1 MIYSNTMTTFHINGR
16 PVGPSHPAYFIADI
30 AANHDGNLER
40 AKELI
45 RLARKAGA
53 DAAKFQ
59 HFRAE
64 TIVSKEGFDAM
75 NSKLSHQSKWKK
87 SVFEIYKGAS
97 VPWEWTE
104 QLVETCREE
113 NIDFFTSPYDL
124 DMIDQLDPYVP
135 AYKVGSGDITW
146 LESLR
151 RMGSKGK
158 PVLLAA
164 GASDLVD
171 IQRAMSVLL
180 DECRVPTLLMQCNT
194 NYTGSLENFKFVRL
208 RALETFR
215 AMFPG
220 VPLGLSDH
228 TPGHATV
235 LGAIALGASA
245 IEKHFTDDISR
256 DGPDHAFSMDPSA
269 WKQMVDRSREL
280 EAALGDGN
288 KRIENNEMETVIV
301 QRRCIRAAA
310 DLPVGR
316 IIERSDLSVLRP
328 APSGSLPPY
337 DLPSV
342 IGTML
347 VCPLKCG
354 EIVLHEHLQ

>member
-1 MIYSNTMTTFHINGR
+1 MKSFCINGR
-16 PVGPSHPAYFIADI
+16 EIGSGCPAYFIADI

-45 RLARKAGA
+45 HLARDAGA

-64 TIVSKEGFDAM
+64 TIVSREGFDTM

-87 SVFEIYKGAS
+87 SVFEVYKGAS

-104 QLVETCREE
+104 PLVETCRKVG
-113 NIDFFTSPYDL
+113 IDFFTSPYDL

-146 LESLR
+146 LESIR
-151 RMGSKGK
+151 KMGSKGK

-180 DECRVPTLLMQCNT
+180 DECQVPTLLMQCNT
-194 NYTGSLENFKFVRL
+194 NYTCSLDNFRFIRL
-208 RALETFR
+208 RALNTFR
-215 AMFPG
+215 AMYPD

-228 TPGHATV
+228 TPGHVTV
-235 LGAIALGASA
+235 LGAIALGACA
-245 IEKHFTDDISR
+245 IEKHFTDSVTR
-256 DGPDHAFSMDPSA
+256 DGPDHAFSMDPRS
-269 WKQMVDRSREL
+269 WREMVDRSRDL

-288 KRIENNEMETVIV
+288 KQVEKNEKETSVV
-301 QRRCIRAAA
+301 QRRCLRAAA
-310 DLPVGR
+310 DLPAGR
-316 IIERSDLSVLRP
+316 TIERSDLEVLRP
-328 APSGSLPPY
+328 APAGSLPPY
-337 DLPSV
+337 ELPAV
-342 IGTML
+342 VGMTLAM
-347 VCPLKCG
+347 PLKRG
-354 EIVLHEHLQ
+354 DVLRRIHLQ

>member
-1 MIYSNTMTTFHINGR
+1 MTSFNINHT
-16 PVGPSHPAYFIADI
+16 PVGTSHPTYFIADI
-30 AANHDGNLER
+30 AANHDGDLER
-40 AKELI
+40 AKTLI
-45 RLARKAGA
+45 RLAKLAGA
-53 DAAKFQ
+53 NAAKFQ

-64 TIVSKEGFDAM
+64 TIVSKEGFEAM
-75 NSKLSHQSKWKK
+75 GSKLSHQAKWGK

-104 QLVETCREE
+104 ELAATCREE

-124 DMIDQLDPYVP
+124 EMIDQLAPFVP

-151 RMGSKGK
+151 RMGAKGK

-171 IQRAMSVLL
+171 VQRAMSVLI
-180 DECRVPTLLMQCNT
+180 DECKVPTLLMQCNT
-194 NYTGSLENFKFVRL
+194 NYTGSLENLRHVRL
-208 RALETFR
+208 RTLETFR

-235 LGAIALGASA
+235 LGAIALGACA
-245 IEKHFTDDISR
+245 IEKHFTDDTSR
-256 DGPDHAFSMDPSA
+256 EGPDHAFSMDPQS
-269 WKQMVDRSREL
+269 WREMVDRSREL

-288 KRIENNEMETVIV
+288 KRVEDNEIETIIL
-301 QRRCIRAAA
+301 QRRSIRAAS
-310 DLPVGR
+310 DLPAGHAL
-316 IIERSDLSVLRP
+316 ERSDITVLRP
-328 APSGSLPPY
+328 APVGSMPPY
-337 DLPSV
+337 EIPNVVGRALARSIKSGELILP
-342 IGTML
+342 G
-347 VCPLKCG
+347 
-354 EIVLHEHLQ
+354 HLQ